1 MMNLIVVGTLE
12 MLRAL
17 VKTQVV
23 WSAIELHEAS
33 AVKQWHYINIC
44 IFDGGIETFSN
55 IEVLN
60 PLSMRQSVSLSW
72 TLELRGG
79 KNAI

>member
-1 MMNLIVVGTLE
+1 
-12 MLRAL
+12 MLRVL
-17 VKTQVV
+17 VKTQIV
-23 WSAIELHEAS
+23 WSAVELHEAS
-33 AVKQWHYINIC
+33 ALKQWHKINILMV
-44 IFDGGIETFSN
+44 DIETCSN

-72 TLELRGG
+72 TLELRGE

>member
-1 MMNLIVVGTLE
+1 

-23 WSAIELHEAS
+23 WSATELHEAS
-33 AVKQWHYINIC
+33 ALKQWHYINIY
-44 IFDGGIETFSN
+44 IFDSGIETFSN